1 MISVRSFAALL
12 AASLLSA
19 CAVTVPPPPEVPATP
34 TTWHAPTLPHA
45 GNSTDLAQWWA
56 RLGDPVLTDWQAR
69 AQAQSPSLAE
79 ARARVFQ
86 ARAQLRGEQNAS
98 GPQVAAVASASRGV
112 QLGQPLAST
121 LGAGVQASWALDLWG
136 GAQAGVNAA
145 QAQQD
150 AAGAGWHEARVLV
163 AFELAGLYYGQRLCR
178 VQLQV
183 TQDDRDSR
191 AVTARA
197 TAQSEGAGLT
207 APAVAALARASAAEA
222 VSRFQQQLQVCEQQI
237 KSLVA
242 LTGLAEPELRAQLAQ
257 APALPAGSALDAMFS
272 VVAVPAEALRQR
284 PDVFRAQRAL
294 VAAAESVGVARSAL
308 LPSLNL
314 SGNLLVGR
322 GRSGGLDATFNTWSV
337 GPFTLSL
344 PLTGRGALQAGV
356 DSAQA
361 GYESAGV
368 AYAATLRNA
377 IAEVERA
384 LVALAALR
392 EQHSSN
398 AIALA
403 GYTQSLAGTEA
414 RYRVGFASLSELEEA
429 RRLQLNAQSS
439 AVALQQ
445 NRIQAWIDLYLALG
459 GGFDPAQVPASPD
472 LTSFPLSAT
481 GANPSAQPRA
491 HFAKEPS

>member
-1 MISVRSFAALL
+1 MISVRSLAAVL

-19 CAVTVPPPPEVPATP
+19 CAVTVPPPPDAPATP
-34 TTWHAPTLPHA
+34 AAWYAPPLPHGGSSA
-45 GNSTDLAQWWA
+45 DLAQWWA
-56 RLGDPVLTDWQAR
+56 RFNDPVLTDWQSR

-79 ARARVFQ
+79 ARSRVFQ
-86 ARAQLRGEQNAS
+86 ARAQLRGEQSAS
-98 GPQVAAVASASRGV
+98 GPQVAAVGSASRGV
-112 QLGQPLAST
+112 QPGQPLAST
-121 LGAGVQASWALDLWG
+121 LGAGVQASWAIDLWG
-136 GAQAGVNAA
+136 GAQAGANAA
-145 QAQQD
+145 QASQD

-163 AFELAGLYYGQRLCR
+163 ASELASLYYGQRLCR

-183 TQDDRDSR
+183 AQDDRDSR
-191 AVTARA
+191 AITARA

-222 VSRFQQQLQVCEQQI
+222 ASRYQQQLQVCEQQI

-242 LTGLAEPELRAQLAQ
+242 LTGLPEPGLRAQLAQ
-257 APALPAGSALDAMFS
+257 APALPAGPALDGVFS
-272 VVAVPAEALRQR
+272 VAAVPAEVLRQR
-284 PDVFRAQRAL
+284 PDVFRAQRSL

-322 GRSGGLDATFNTWSV
+322 GRSGGVEATFNTWSV
-337 GPFTLSL
+337 GPFALSL
-344 PLTGRGALQAGV
+344 PLTGRGVLQANV

-368 AYAATLRNA
+368 TYAATLRNA

-392 EQHSSN
+392 EQQSSN

-429 RRLQLNAQSS
+429 RRLKLNAESS

-459 GGFDPAQVPASPD
+459 GGFDPAQVPASPN
-472 LTSFPLSAT
+472 LTSFPVSAT
-481 GANPSAQPRA
+481 GAHPHAP
-491 HFAKEPS
+491 FAKDPS

>member
-1 MISVRSFAALL
+1 ML
-12 AASLLSA
+12 AVSLLGA
-19 CAVTVPPPPEVPATP
+19 CATTAPAPLEPTTLP
-34 TTWHAPTLPHA
+34 TTWHAPALPHA
-45 GNSTDLAQWWA
+45 GSRADLAQWWA

-98 GPQVAAVASASRGV
+98 GPQVAVVASASRGA

-121 LGAGVQASWALDLWG
+121 LGAGVQASWTLDLWG

-163 AFELAGLYYGQRLCR
+163 ASELASLYYGQRLCR

-191 AVTARA
+191 AITAHA

-222 VSRFQQQLQVCEQQI
+222 VSRYQQQLQVCEQQT

-257 APALPAGSALDAMFS
+257 APALPAGLALDAMFR
-272 VVAVPAEALRQR
+272 VVAVPAEVLRQR

-294 VAAAESVGVARSAL
+294 VAAAESVGVARAAL

-322 GRSGGLDATFNTWSV
+322 GRSGGLDGTFNTWSV

-356 DSAQA
+356 DSAQV

-377 IAEVERA
+377 VAEVERA

-392 EQHSSN
+392 EQQSSN

-429 RRLQLNAQSS
+429 RRFQLNVQSS

-445 NRIQAWIDLYLALG
+445 NRIQAWIGLYLALG

-481 GANPSAQPRA
+481 GANQGA
-491 HFAKEPS
+491 HFAKDPS

>member
-1 MISVRSFAALL
+1 ML
-12 AASLLSA
+12 AASLLGA
-19 CAVTVPPPPEVPATP
+19 CATPAPPPPEAP
-34 TTWHAPTLPHA
+34 TTPAAWYAPPLPHSGSSA
-45 GNSTDLAQWWA
+45 DLAQWWA
-56 RLGDPVLTDWQAR
+56 RLDDPVLTDWQAR

-79 ARARVFQ
+79 ARSRVFQ
-86 ARAQLRGEQNAS
+86 ARAQLRGEQSAS
-98 GPQVAAVASASRGV
+98 SPQVAAVVSASRGF
-112 QLGQPLAST
+112 QPGQPLAST
-121 LGAGVQASWALDLWG
+121 LGSGVQASLTLDLWG

-145 QAQQD
+145 QARQD

-163 AFELAGLYYGQRLCR
+163 ASELASLYYGQRLCR

-191 AVTARA
+191 AITARA

-222 VSRFQQQLQVCEQQI
+222 VSRYQQQLQLCEQQI

-242 LTGLAEPELRAQLAQ
+242 LTGLAEPALRAELAR
-257 APALPAGSALDAMFS
+257 APVLPAGPALDAMFG
-272 VVAVPAEALRQR
+272 VAAVPAEVLRQR
-284 PDVFRAQRAL
+284 PDVFSAQHAL
-294 VAAAESVGVARSAL
+294 VAAAESVGVAQAAL

-322 GRSGGLDATFNTWSV
+322 GRSGGLDGTFNTWSV

-356 DSAQA
+356 DSAQV
-361 GYESAGV
+361 GYESAGM

-377 IAEVERA
+377 IAEVERS

-392 EQHSSN
+392 EQQSSN

-403 GYTQSLAGTEA
+403 GYTQSFTGTEA
-414 RYRVGFASLSELEEA
+414 RYRVGFASLNELEDA
-429 RRLQLNAQSS
+429 RRLKLNADSS

-472 LTSFPLSAT
+472 LSSFPLSAT
-481 GANPSAQPRA
+481 GAHPSAN
-491 HFAKEPS
+491 FAKDPS

>member
-1 MISVRSFAALL
+1 M
-12 AASLLSA
+12 
-19 CAVTVPPPPEVPATP
+19 PP
-34 TTWHAPTLPHA
+34 LPHVGSSA
-45 GNSTDLAQWWA
+45 NLAQWWA
-56 RLGDPVLTDWQAR
+56 RLNDPVLTDWQAR
-69 AQAQSPSLAE
+69 AQAQSPNVAE
-79 ARARVFQ
+79 ARSRVFQ
-86 ARAQLRGEQNAS
+86 ARAQLRGEQSAS
-98 GPQVAAVASASRGV
+98 GPQAAAVASASRGV

-121 LGAGVQASWALDLWG
+121 LGVGAQASWALDLWG
-136 GAQAGVNAA
+136 GVQAGVNAA
-145 QAQQD
+145 QARQD
-150 AAGAGWHEARVLV
+150 AAGAGWHGARVLV
-163 AFELAGLYYGQRLCR
+163 ASELAGLYYGQRLCR

-183 TQDDRDSR
+183 AQDDRDSR

-222 VSRFQQQLQVCEQQI
+222 ASRYQQQRQACEQQI

-242 LTGLAEPELRAQLAQ
+242 LTGLAEPDLRAQLAQ
-257 APALPAGSALDAMFS
+257 APALPKGPLLDAMFS
-272 VVAVPAEALRQR
+272 VAAVPAEVLRQR
-284 PDVFRAQRAL
+284 PDVFRAQRTL
-294 VAAAESVGVARSAL
+294 VAAAESVGVARAAL

-314 SGNLLVGR
+314 SGNVLVGR
-322 GRSGGLDATFNTWSV
+322 GRSGGLDATFNSWSV
-337 GPFTLSL
+337 GPFTLTL

-356 DSAQA
+356 DSAQT
-361 GYESAGV
+361 GYESAAV

-384 LVALAALR
+384 LVALASLR
-392 EQHSSN
+392 EQQGSN

-403 GYTQSLAGTEA
+403 GYTQSFTGTEA

-429 RRLQLNAQSS
+429 RRFKLNAESG

-472 LTSFPLSAT
+472 LGSFPLSAT
-481 GANPSAQPRA
+481 GDPTAKDPS
-491 HFAKEPS
+491 

>member
-1 MISVRSFAALL
+1 MSVRSFAALL

-19 CAVTVPPPPEVPATP
+19 CAATVPLPPEAPATP
-34 TTWHAPTLPHA
+34 TTPVIWYAPPLPHA
-45 GNSTDLAQWWA
+45 GSSADLAQWWA
-56 RLGDPVLTDWQAR
+56 RLGDPVMTDLQSR

-79 ARARVFQ
+79 ARSRVFQ

-98 GPQVAAVASASRGV
+98 GPQVQAVVNATRSV
-112 QLGQPLAST
+112 QPGQPLASA
-121 LGAGVQASWALDLWG
+121 LGAGMQASWALDLWG

-145 QAQQD
+145 QASQD
-150 AAGAGWHEARVLV
+150 AAVAGWHEARVLV
-163 AFELAGLYYGQRLCR
+163 ASELAGLYYRQRLCR
-178 VQLQV
+178 VQLRV

-191 AVTARA
+191 AITARA

-222 VSRFQQQLQVCEQQI
+222 ASRYQQQLQVCEQQI

-242 LTGLAEPELRAQLAQ
+242 LTSLPEPELRAQLAQ
-257 APALPAGSALDAMFS
+257 APVLPTGLALDAMFG
-272 VVAVPAEALRQR
+272 VAAVPAAVLRQR
-284 PDVFRAQRAL
+284 PDVFRAQRSL

-322 GRSGGLDATFNTWSV
+322 GRIDGMSASFNTWSV

-356 DSAQA
+356 DSAQV
-361 GYESAGV
+361 GYDSAGV

-377 IAEVERA
+377 IAEVERS
-384 LVALAALR
+384 LVAIAALR
-392 EQHSSN
+392 EQQSSN

-403 GYTQSLAGTEA
+403 GYSQSLAGTEA

-429 RRLQLNAQSS
+429 RRLKLNTDSS
-439 AVALQQ
+439 TVTLQQ

-459 GGFDPAQVPASPD
+459 GGFDPALVPTSPNLASFPVPA
-472 LTSFPLSAT
+472 T
-481 GANPSAQPRA
+481 GTPTAKDPS
-491 HFAKEPS
+491 

>member
-1 MISVRSFAALL
+1 
-12 AASLLSA
+12 
-19 CAVTVPPPPEVPATP
+19 
-34 TTWHAPTLPHA
+34 LPHA
-45 GNSTDLAQWWA
+45 GNSADLALWWA
-56 RLGDPVLTDWQAR
+56 RLNDPVLTDWQAR
-69 AQAQSPSLAE
+69 AQVQSPTLAE
-79 ARARVFQ
+79 ARARVFE
-86 ARAQLRGEQNAS
+86 ARAQLRGEQSA
-98 GPQVAAVASASRGV
+98 GAPQVAAVASASRGI

-136 GAQAGVNAA
+136 GARAGVNAA
-145 QAQQD
+145 QARQD

-163 AFELAGLYYGQRLCR
+163 ASELASLYYRQRLCR
-178 VQLQV
+178 SQLQV

-207 APAVAALARASAAEA
+207 APAVAGLARASAAEA
-222 VSRFQQQLQVCEQQI
+222 ASRHLQQVQVCEQQI

-242 LTGLAEPELRAQLAQ
+242 LTGLAEPALRAQLTQ
-257 APALPAGSALDAMFS
+257 APALPAGLALDTQFGVA
-272 VVAVPAEALRQR
+272 AVPAEVLRQR

-294 VAAAESVGVARSAL
+294 VAAAESVGVARAAL
-308 LPSLNL
+308 LPSLSL
-314 SGNLLVGR
+314 SGNVLVGR
-322 GRSGGLDATFNTWSV
+322 GWSGGLDASFNSWSV

-344 PLTGRGALQAGV
+344 PLTGRGALQAGM

-361 GYESAGV
+361 GYDSAGV

-392 EQHSSN
+392 EQQGSN
-398 AIALA
+398 ATALA
-403 GYTQSLAGTEA
+403 GYTQSFTGTEA
-414 RYRVGFASLSELEEA
+414 RYRVGLASLSELEEA
-429 RRLQLNAQSS
+429 RRLKLNAESG

-472 LTSFPLSAT
+472 LRSFPLSAT
-481 GANPSAQPRA
+481 GGPTAKDPS
-491 HFAKEPS
+491 

>member
-1 MISVRSFAALL
+1 MA
-12 AASLLSA
+12 
-19 CAVTVPPPPEVPATP
+19 PPPPESPAIP
-34 TTWHAPTLPHA
+34 AAWYAPPLPHA
-45 GNSTDLAQWWA
+45 GSSVDLAQWWA
-56 RLGDPVLTDWQAR
+56 RLNDPVLTDWQAR

-79 ARARVFQ
+79 ARSRVFA

-98 GPQVAAVASASRGV
+98 GPQLAAVASASRGV
-112 QLGQPLAST
+112 QLGQPLATT
-121 LGAGVQASWALDLWG
+121 LGGGVQASWALDLWG

-145 QAQQD
+145 QARQD
-150 AAGAGWHEARVLV
+150 AAGAGWHGARVLV
-163 AFELAGLYYGQRLCR
+163 ASELASLYFGQRLCR

-183 TQDDRDSR
+183 AQDDLDSR

-222 VSRFQQQLQVCEQQI
+222 ASRYQQQRQVCEQQI
-237 KSLVA
+237 KSLVS
-242 LTGLAEPELRAQLAQ
+242 LTGLAEPALRAQLAQ
-257 APALPAGSALDAMFS
+257 APALSAGPVLDALFG
-272 VVAVPAEALRQR
+272 VAAVPAEVLRQR
-284 PDVFRAQRAL
+284 PDVFRAQRSL
-294 VAAAESVGVARSAL
+294 VAAAESVGVARAAL

-314 SGNLLVGR
+314 SGNVLVGR
-322 GRSGGLDATFNTWSV
+322 GWSGGQEASFNSWSV

-361 GYESAGV
+361 GYESAAV
-368 AYAATLRNA
+368 AYAAILRNA

-392 EQHSSN
+392 EQQSSN

-403 GYTQSLAGTEA
+403 GYSQSFTGTDA
-414 RYRVGFASLSELEEA
+414 RYRVGFASLSELEDA
-429 RRLQLNAQSS
+429 RRFKLNAESS
-439 AVALQQ
+439 AVVLQQ

-472 LTSFPLSAT
+472 LNSFPLSAT
-481 GANPSAQPRA
+481 GANPSANT
-491 HFAKEPS
+491 AKDPS

>member
-1 MISVRSFAALL
+1 
-12 AASLLSA
+12 
-19 CAVTVPPPPEVPATP
+19 
-34 TTWHAPTLPHA
+34 LPHA
-45 GNSTDLAQWWA
+45 GSSTDLAQWWA
-56 RLGDPVLTDWQAR
+56 RLNDPVLTAWQAR
-69 AQAQSPSLAE
+69 AQAQSPSVAE
-79 ARARVFQ
+79 ARSRVFQ

-98 GPQVAAVASASRGV
+98 GPQVAAVASANRGV

-136 GAQAGVNAA
+136 GARAGVNAA
-145 QAQQD
+145 QARQD

-163 AFELAGLYYGQRLCR
+163 ASELASLYYGQRLCR

-222 VSRFQQQLQVCEQQI
+222 ASRYEQQLQVCEQQI

-242 LTGLAEPELRAQLAQ
+242 LTGLAEPALRDELAQ
-257 APALPAGSALDAMFS
+257 APAVPAGPALDAMFG
-272 VVAVPAEALRQR
+272 VTAVPAEVLRQR
-284 PDVFRAQRAL
+284 PDVFRAQRVL
-294 VAAAESVGVARSAL
+294 VAAAESVGVAQAAL

-314 SGNLLVGR
+314 SGNVLVGR
-322 GRSGGLDATFNTWSV
+322 GWSGGLDATFNTWSV

-377 IAEVERA
+377 IGEVERA

-392 EQHSSN
+392 EQQSSN
-398 AIALA
+398 AIAVA
-403 GYTQSLAGTEA
+403 GYTQSFTGTEA
-414 RYRVGFASLSELEEA
+414 RYRVGFASLSDLEEA
-429 RRLQLNAQSS
+429 RRLKLNAESS
-439 AVALQQ
+439 AVTLQQ

-459 GGFDPAQVPASPD
+459 GGFNAVQVPASPG
-472 LTSFPLSAT
+472 LSSFPLSAT
-481 GANPSAQPRA
+481 GANPSAN
-491 HFAKEPS
+491 FAKDPS

>member
-1 MISVRSFAALL
+1 MSVRSYFAVL
-12 AASLLSA
+12 AASLLGA
-19 CAVTVPPPPEVPATP
+19 CATTAPPRPEPAALPAVWYAPP
-34 TTWHAPTLPHA
+34 LPHA
-45 GNSTDLAQWWA
+45 GSSTDMAQWWG
-56 RLGDPVLTDWQAR
+56 RLNDPVLTDWQAR
-69 AQAQSPSLAE
+69 AQAQSPSLSE
-79 ARARVFQ
+79 ARVRVFQ

-98 GPQVAAVASASRGV
+98 GPQVAAVASASRGF

-121 LGAGVQASWALDLWG
+121 LGAGAQASWALDLWG

-145 QAQQD
+145 QARQD
-150 AAGAGWHEARVLV
+150 VAGAGWHEARVLV
-163 AFELAGLYYGQRLCR
+163 ASELASLYYGQRLCR

-183 TQDDRDSR
+183 TQDDRNSR

-222 VSRFQQQLQVCEQQI
+222 ASRYQQQLQVCEQQI

-257 APALPAGSALDAMFS
+257 APALPAGQALDTLLGVA
-272 VVAVPAEALRQR
+272 AVPAEVLRQR
-284 PDVFRAQRAL
+284 PDVFRAQRSL
-294 VAAAESVGVARSAL
+294 VAAAQSVGVAQAAL

-322 GRSGGLDATFNTWSV
+322 GWSGGLDATFNTWSV

-361 GYESAGV
+361 GYDSAGV

-377 IAEVERA
+377 IAEVERVM
-384 LVALAALR
+384 VALAALR
-392 EQHSSN
+392 EQQSSN

-403 GYTQSLAGTEA
+403 GYSQSFTGTEA

-429 RRLQLNAQSS
+429 RRLKLNADSS

-445 NRIQAWIDLYLALG
+445 NRIQAWIDLYEALG
-459 GGFDPAQVPASPD
+459 GGFDPAQVPVSPEIR
-472 LTSFPLSAT
+472 SFPLSAT
-481 GANPSAQPRA
+481 GDTTAKDPS
-491 HFAKEPS
+491 

>member
-12 AASLLSA
+12 TASLLSA

-34 TTWHAPTLPHA
+34 AAWYAPPLPHGGSSA
-45 GNSTDLAQWWA
+45 DLAQWWA
-56 RLGDPVLTDWQAR
+56 RLKDPVLTDWQSR
-69 AQAQSPSLAE
+69 AQAQNPSLAE
-79 ARARVFQ
+79 ARSRVFQ

-98 GPQVAAVASASRGV
+98 GPQVQAVVSASRSV
-112 QLGQPLAST
+112 QPGQPLASST
-121 LGAGVQASWALDLWG
+121 LGAGVQTSWALDLWG

-145 QAQQD
+145 QASQD
-150 AAGAGWHEARVLV
+150 AAVAGWHEARVLV
-163 AFELAGLYYGQRLCR
+163 ASELAGLYYGQRLCR

-183 TQDDRDSR
+183 AQDDRDSR
-191 AVTARA
+191 AITARA

-222 VSRFQQQLQVCEQQI
+222 VSRYQQQLQVCEQQI

-242 LTGLAEPELRAQLAQ
+242 LTGLPESELRAQLVQ
-257 APALPAGSALDAMFS
+257 APALPVGLALDAMFS
-272 VVAVPAEALRQR
+272 VAAVPAEVLRQR
-284 PDVFRAQRAL
+284 PDVFRVQRSL

-314 SGNLLVGR
+314 SGNLLVSR
-322 GRSGGLDATFNTWSV
+322 GWSGGLDATFNTWSV

-377 IAEVERA
+377 ISEVERA

-392 EQHSSN
+392 EQQISS

-403 GYTQSLAGTEA
+403 GYTQSFTGTEA
-414 RYRVGFASLSELEEA
+414 RYRVGFASLSELEDA
-429 RRLQLNAQSS
+429 RRLKLNADSS

-472 LTSFPLSAT
+472 LSSFPLSAT
-481 GANPSAQPRA
+481 GTHPSGN
-491 HFAKEPS
+491 FAKDPS